1 MQDSSSK
8 KSAPSRY
15 FFRITRNGT
24 SMDHSDGLEFADRAA
39 AWQEASTSAGEI
51 IREMDGK
58 IEPGCHWQM
67 EVSDHSGQP
76 IYRFT
81 FTAEEV

>member
-1 MQDSSSK
+1 MDDSHSQLSV
-8 KSAPSRY
+8 PSQY
-15 FFRITRNGT
+15 VFRVMRNGT
-24 SMDHSDGLEFADRAA
+24 CMGRSDGLEFADKAA
-39 AWQEASTSAGEI
+39 AWHEAALSCGEI
-51 IREMDGK
+51 ISEMDGK

-67 EVSDHSGQP
+67 EVSDDSGKP